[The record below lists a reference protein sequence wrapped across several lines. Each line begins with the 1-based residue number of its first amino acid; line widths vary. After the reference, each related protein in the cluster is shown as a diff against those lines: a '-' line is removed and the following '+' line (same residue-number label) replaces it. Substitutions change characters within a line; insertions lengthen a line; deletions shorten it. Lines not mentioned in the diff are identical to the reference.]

1 MGEKGDCSFEK
12 AVVRCS
18 DDGNSGGGA
27 ISSAI
32 WAYDGQIAA
41 GTGNRDLAPSRSLPW
56 LPAIGQIIRT

>member
-27 ISSAI
+27 IRSAI
-32 WAYDGQIAA
+32 
-41 GTGNRDLAPSRSLPW
+41 
-56 LPAIGQIIRT
+56 